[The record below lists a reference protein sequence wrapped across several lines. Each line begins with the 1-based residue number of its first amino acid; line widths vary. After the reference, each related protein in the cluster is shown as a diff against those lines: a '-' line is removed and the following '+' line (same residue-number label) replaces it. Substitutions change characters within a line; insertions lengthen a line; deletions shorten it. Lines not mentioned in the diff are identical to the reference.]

1 MDEAHESLEDI
12 LNKRRKMANR
22 LQDAIA
28 GREDPGLHPGGPAPD
43 EEDEPTPQATSDLHP
58 PSATPLSSPSR
69 TTGPAIFDEGLP
81 SMKRAP
87 KGDDTFP
94 EPVDPSKGDDS
105 FPEGPGS
112 VKGDDSFPDV
122 SGPIKGDDLFPEPTS
137 VPTDDGFLPE
147 AEPDSSAT
155 DDGFLPEAEPDSSAT
170 DDGFLPEA
178 EEEPEPL
185 EEEPEP
191 VEEEPEPLPILGP
204 EPVEEEPEPITLPF
218 HDDEER
224 VIPSREPVEAP
235 SEEEPVSE
243 PSEPSLRA
251 VPLEEPP
258 TRFEPETIPE
268 PVHTGVSNLEKEVRS
283 LSESLDGLLRDRQ
296 RFPNSEVFYNVLN
309 EASNGL
315 KDSLDLLR

>member
-178 EEEPEPL
+178 EEEPEP
-185 EEEPEP
+185 
-191 VEEEPEPLPILGP
+191 
-204 EPVEEEPEPITLPF
+204 ITLPF